1 MGSSQP
7 GSQEQ
12 EQAIKARK
20 QLLFEA
26 EEPTVSIGDQ
36 TPFAEFLRTTPAA
49 PLPLWIKAALGAAG
63 AVATLLL
70 ILALVRG
77 GRDRAPARA
86 NAASSNTRGAESD
99 ASTRGEPQETKAHKP
114 AR

>member
-1 MGSSQP
+1 MGSSK

-26 EEPTVSIGDQ
+26 EDVAKVGGDR
-36 TPFAEFLRTTPAA
+36 TPFADYVRTTPAA

-63 AVATLLL
+63 AVAGLFL
-70 ILALVRG
+70 IAALVRG
-77 GRDRAPARA
+77 GRERVPPRPNSGDR
-86 NAASSNTRGAESD
+86 TAESPSSSGS
-99 ASTRGEPQETKAHKP
+99 AAKPVRNAKP
-114 AR
+114 ASKP